1 MEVLTWLVGRSGRES
16 RLAGCLVANLG
27 LGRMLL
33 AVAVGWEVGWRWS
46 TIASGWGAGRRE
58 KDGEQFEGKPALRRV
73 VVGCCCLLV
82 PALLRRSTDSAG

>member
-1 MEVLTWLVGRSGRES
+1 MVGRWGREL
-16 RLAGCLVANLG
+16 RLAGCLVANLE
-27 LGRMLL
+27 LGKMLL
-33 AVAVGWEVGWRWS
+33 EVAVGRRWS

-58 KDGEQFEGKPALRRV
+58 KDGEYLFEGKPVLRRV

>member
-33 AVAVGWEVGWRWS
+33 AVAVGWGV
-46 TIASGWGAGRRE
+46 GRRE
-58 KDGEQFEGKPALRRV
+58 KDGE
-73 VVGCCCLLV
+73 
-82 PALLRRSTDSAG
+82 

>member
-1 MEVLTWLVGRSGRES
+1 MDLEVLTWLAGRSGRES
-16 RLAGCLVANLG
+16 CLAGCLVANLG
-27 LGRMLL
+27 LGKMLL
-33 AVAVGWEVGWRWS
+33 AVAVGRRWS
-46 TIASGWGAGRRE
+46 TIASGWGVGRRV

>member
-1 MEVLTWLVGRSGRES
+1 MEVLTWLVGRSGRET

-33 AVAVGWEVGWRWS
+33 AVAVGWRWS
-46 TIASGWGAGRRE
+46 TIASGWAVGRRE
-58 KDGEQFEGKPALRRV
+58 KDGEQFEGKPALRRA
-73 VVGCCCLLV
+73 VGCRCLLA

>member
-1 MEVLTWLVGRSGRES
+1 MVGRSGRELC
-16 RLAGCLVANLG
+16 LAGCVVANLE
-27 LGRMLL
+27 LGKMLL
-33 AVAVGWEVGWRWS
+33 EVAVGRRWS

>member
-27 LGRMLL
+27 LGKMLL
-33 AVAVGWEVGWRWS
+33 AVAVGRRWS
-46 TIASGWGAGRRE
+46 TIASGWAVGRWK

>member
-1 MEVLTWLVGRSGRES
+1 MVGRSGRES

-27 LGRMLL
+27 LGKMLL
-33 AVAVGWEVGWRWS
+33 AVAVGRRWS
-46 TIASGWGAGRRE
+46 TIAFGWGAGRRE

-73 VVGCCCLLV
+73 VAGCCCLLV

>member
-27 LGRMLL
+27 LGKMLS
-33 AVAVGWEVGWRWS
+33 AVAVGRRWS
-46 TIASGWGAGRRE
+46 TIASGWGVGRRE
-58 KDGEQFEGKPALRRV
+58 KDGEYLFEGKPVLRRV

>member
-27 LGRMLL
+27 LGKMLL
-33 AVAVGWEVGWRWS
+33 AVAVGRRWS

-82 PALLRRSTDSAG
+82 PELLRRSTDSAG

>member
-1 MEVLTWLVGRSGRES
+1 MALEVLTWLVGRSGRES

-27 LGRMLL
+27 LGKMLL
-33 AVAVGWEVGWRWS
+33 AVAVGRRWS
-46 TIASGWGAGRRE
+46 TIASGWGVGRRE

>member
-27 LGRMLL
+27 LGKMLL
-33 AVAVGWEVGWRWS
+33 AVAVGWAVGRRWS

-58 KDGEQFEGKPALRRV
+58 KDGEYLFEGK
-73 VVGCCCLLV
+73 GGQEKISNFMGKNKTCCWEKEM
-82 PALLRRSTDSAG
+82 

>member
-27 LGRMLL
+27 LGKMLL
-33 AVAVGWEVGWRWS
+33 AVAVGRRWS
-46 TIASGWGAGRRE
+46 TIASGWGVGRGE

-73 VVGCCCLLV
+73 VAGCCLLA

>member
-27 LGRMLL
+27 LGKMLL
-33 AVAVGWEVGWRWS
+33 AVAV
-46 TIASGWGAGRRE
+46 GWGAGRRE
-58 KDGEQFEGKPALRRV
+58 KDGEYLFEGKPALRRV
-73 VVGCCCLLV
+73 VVGCCLLA